1 MTKNQLIILNQEKEI
16 QNLKSCLEQLEQYF
30 NKNKSNFD
38 SFNEENLKLQTQIN
52 QFEVKILKSLSFN

>member
-52 QFEVKILKSLSFN
+52 QFEVKILKSFN